1 MEILCAMGLATCIT
15 EQNICLQKLAM
26 IMSTTYAVNV
36 KPSISSVNHQF
47 CFSMEFDEQQDHFN
61 NSKDSHMCCTFSK
74 GL

>member
-15 EQNICLQKLAM
+15 EQIICLQKLAM
-26 IMSTTYAVNV
+26 IMSTTYAV
-36 KPSISSVNHQF
+36 KPSISSVNQQC